1 MKKDVSITVGFRTLM
16 PKPHEDMYYLID
28 LIMHHPDAEI
38 GETWNATDENLE
50 WLTEDVQSLADGIV
64 DEIVYVV
71 DNESKSILY
80 VIDDMKDAVMSEM
93 LEPDEINVLHN
104 LG

>member
-64 DEIVYVV
+64 DEIRRGIAALVGRGAEVAEV
-71 DNESKSILY
+71 RRR
-80 VIDDMKDAVMSEM
+80 VIFVPHAER
-93 LEPDEINVLHN
+93 
-104 LG
+104 